1 MAMVDA
7 YLQMLAGPQRRALME
22 LLAWL
27 SAIDG
32 DVSFEEVMFIGET
45 AKQLGVDENAT
56 ELLEAVTEKGLAS
69 VCACF
74 DQPNIKAIALAQII
88 GIAFA
93 DGTYHDAERQ
103 GVRAIAAALE
113 VTEAKVARLE
123 DWVEHGLR
131 WEAAGRRLMALSAE

>member
-1 MAMVDA
+1 MAIVDS

-45 AKQLGVDENAT
+45 AKQLGVHSNAA
-56 ELLEAVTEKGLAS
+56 ELLEAVTKKGLAP

-74 DQPNIKAIALAQII
+74 DQPNVKAIALVQII

-93 DGTYHDAERQ
+93 DGTYHDAERR
-103 GVRAIAAALE
+103 GVRAIAEAMGVA
-113 VTEAKVARLE
+113 EAKVGRLE
-123 DWVEHGLR
+123 DWVEQGLA
-131 WEAAGRRLMALSAE
+131 WEAAGRHLMALSSD